1 MKQKL
6 FCMLLMAT
14 LGVTLVHSAAFA
26 ADDGT
31 TGGVPNE
38 IIAATM
44 GQTEA
49 GEPSAETPSA
59 TPTPTPTV
67 TASESPAAAETASPV
82 VTLTATPSVTPTE
95 KAAEQKSAAP
105 QTAGAQPSTDVNAST
120 ETSESAQTGSGEHDG
135 QEKNAETAVCSC
147 DTPCA
152 EGEMNAECPVCG
164 GEGAKPT
171 KCAKY
176 NAPEEKPQATS
187 DTTPKPTPAPDDT
200 PAPLTV
206 QEIQELINALPS
218 EEEITE
224 ENRAEVEEQLTAI
237 DDAKLNLTDE
247 EFDELD
253 FTSYQAAIAALE
265 KLDGEEGA
273 SEPVTL
279 GENSTEGIMVAGYG
293 GTVIYKRYL
302 QSSAPIEEDGNDIIK
317 WSSQAPKIDKY
328 ECKTNINDNGNNEHV
343 ITIKGNPDVASG
355 EYEFAYAKIIKDE
368 YKTSLKVLSLKEA
381 KDSGKIKYNAINL
394 IRYGADKKTPKA
406 GVSYGL
412 YVDNLNGTA
421 IGTYTTGADGKI
433 IIDLSELAAGYL
445 PQKSTDNRSY
455 YLREESSVAVWKLT
469 AKGEL
474 STEKDVTDKL
484 IMTFSE
490 VSNEVIK
497 ATIESSYNKE
507 SSTLTVNDVSYTVT
521 WDANGGKLGTEGKK
535 SKTLPAGSSIT
546 PPSPNPT
553 KEGNAEYSYA
563 FAGWLNEDGTLVT
576 QFGQADRNKS
586 YTAKW
591 TETKNSYTLKFHS
604 NGGTDIAPVTK
615 PYGTVIDVS
624 KSTPTRYGCLFTGW
638 YTDTTFTTRV
648 SALTLT
654 GDTTLYAG
662 WVSNPYVGVHTGDE
676 AQPALWAALAGV
688 SALGLIIGAIVYK
701 KKKSKKQ

>member
-59 TPTPTPTV
+59 TATPTV
-67 TASESPAAAETASPV
+67 TASESPAAAEAASPA

-95 KAAEQKSAAP
+95 TAAEQQSAAP
-105 QTAGAQPSTDVNAST
+105 QTTGAQPSTDVTAST
-120 ETSESAQTGSGEHDG
+120 ETSESAQTGSGEQDG
-135 QEKNAETAVCSC
+135 QKKNAETPTCSC

-171 KCAKY
+171 ECAKY
-176 NAPEEKPQATS
+176 NAPEDKPQATS
-187 DTTPKPTPAPDDT
+187 DTTPEPTPAPDDT

-247 EFDELD
+247 ELDELD
-253 FTSYQAAIAALE
+253 FTRYQAVIAALG

-279 GENSTEGIMVAGYG
+279 RIEKTYGIMVAGYG
-293 GTVIYKRYL
+293 GKVVYELFAATSTPLSDVRWEAENIG
-302 QSSAPIEEDGNDIIK
+302 IEFC
-317 WSSQAPKIDKY
+317 
-328 ECKTNINDNGNNEHV
+328 ECKEQSNNNYV
-343 ITIKGNPDVASG
+343 ATIKGKPEIASG
-355 EYEFAYAKIIKDE
+355 EYKFEYAYDTDLQQNVCDKL
-368 YKTSLKVLSLKEA
+368 TVLSLEEA
-381 KDSGKIKYNAINL
+381 KTKGKIEYNGINL
-394 IRYGADKKTPKA
+394 TRYGSDKKTPKA

-412 YVDNLNGTA
+412 YVDVLPGTA
-421 IGTYTTGADGKI
+421 IKSYTTDTDGTI

-455 YLREESSVAVWKLT
+455 YLREESSGAVWKLT

-474 STEKDVTDKL
+474 KASENGDYTDKL
-484 IMTFSE
+484 IITFSE
-490 VSNEVIK
+490 VSNEVIQ

-535 SKTLPAGSSIT
+535 SETLPAGSSIT

-576 QFGQADRNKS
+576 QFGQAARNET

-701 KKKSKKQ
+701 KKKSKK